1 MKYRNVIFFFL
12 GFLSASAQSKKIKIV
27 DSLSLDP
34 ISFATVFFSNNNGII
49 SNELGFFE
57 LVSEQYKIQDTLFV
71 SSMGY
76 ETKRIPITAF
86 NDTIIR
92 LKPKT
97 ITLKNVVVT
106 NKELSSI
113 EIIEKVKQNIE
124 LNYNSGINEKKLF
137 FRQDYNQIS
146 EEFTLSKLKSSIKDL
161 NAKVMDSILENL
173 PKESRSELESLSYY
187 YANDELDTPKIKLI
201 KSRRTNDDNASDLSK
216 SLGKKLESSLKENL
230 KSSSYFK
237 IRSGWLPFSFDLT
250 INGLWD
256 IDSTDQKQLDKLK
269 QEEVKRKENF
279 SNFQKGRVQNVYLK
293 SFTNSNSDLNFILE
307 SKRYQFSNPELSYLG
322 NDLVYV
328 INCLPLRSDK
338 FKATLYINSEDFAV
352 VRLDYE
358 NVKPLSKFKLLG
370 ISLLEYLEKG
380 RMRFSKLNNEKYDL
394 SYFQSTKENKVSINR
409 PFKII
414 EKNKVVKGRNK
425 QNQISAK
432 LNLSIKSKYNIELQ
446 VFKTRVINSK
456 EFDDLDEKNQVL
468 PEYLEEF
475 TTNFW
480 EEFNE

>member
-1 MKYRNVIFFFL
+1 VKYRYVIFFFL

-124 LNYNSGINEKKLF
+124 LNYNSGINENKLF